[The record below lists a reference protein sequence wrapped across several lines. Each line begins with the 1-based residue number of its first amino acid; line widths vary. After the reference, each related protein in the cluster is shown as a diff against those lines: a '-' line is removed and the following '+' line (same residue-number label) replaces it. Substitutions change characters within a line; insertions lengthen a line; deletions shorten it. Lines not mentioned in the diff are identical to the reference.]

1 MVGVYSAQVWRTGAG
16 RMLGG
21 FLGAE
26 FQGLA
31 YQGVTD

>member
-1 MVGVYSAQVWRTGAG
+1 MVGVYSTQVWGTGAG

-21 FLGAE
+21 FVGAE